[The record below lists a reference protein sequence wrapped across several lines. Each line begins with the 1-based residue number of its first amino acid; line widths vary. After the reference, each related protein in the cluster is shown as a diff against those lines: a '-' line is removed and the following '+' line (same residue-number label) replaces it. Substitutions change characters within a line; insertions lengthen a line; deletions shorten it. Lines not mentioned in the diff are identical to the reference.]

1 MQGKKILIAITGSI
15 AAYKIPELCR
25 LFIKQGAEVQVM
37 MTPSAKDFVSDL
49 VLATL
54 TRKKV
59 LIHMFDE
66 ATWSNHVMLGR
77 WADCILIA
85 PASCNT
91 IAKLSN
97 GICDN
102 FLLATCLSATCPI
115 LIAPAMDEDMW
126 HHPSTKRNLAQLQQ
140 DGCHILPS
148 QFGEL
153 ASGLVGMGRMME
165 LQDIVTYVENFLNPK
180 QPLLNKQVVITAGP
194 TFENLDPVRF
204 IGNYSSGKMGIAIA
218 ERMAS
223 LGAKVHLVLGPSKEK
238 AVHKNIVTY
247 KVRSA
252 QEMFSKTTSIF
263 KKCDIAILSA
273 AVADFTPK
281 KVAAQKIKKGAD
293 DTLTLELVKTKD
305 ILAHVGHNKTVK
317 QCVVGFALESNNE
330 EQYAHKKLK
339 DKKADIIVLNS
350 LNDEGAGFGVDTN
363 KVTIYNK
370 KGAKIEGTLK
380 PKTEVAKDI
389 CDHILQYCKLDK

>member
-1 MQGKKILIAITGSI
+1 MQGKKILIAVTGSI

-25 LFIKQGAEVQVM
+25 MFIKQGAEVQVM

-49 VLATL
+49 ALATL

-59 LIHMFDE
+59 LINLFDE
-66 ATWSNHVMLGR
+66 DTWSNHVMLGR
-77 WADCILIA
+77 WADCILMA

-91 IAKLSN
+91 IAKLTH

-126 HHPSTKRNLAQLQQ
+126 HHSSTKRNLATLQQ

-148 QFGEL
+148 QYGEL
-153 ASGLVGMGRMME
+153 ASGLTGMGRMME
-165 LQDIVTYVENFLNPK
+165 LADIVQYVSDFVQPK
-180 QPLLNKQVVITAGP
+180 QALKNKKVIITAGP
-194 TFENLDPVRF
+194 TFENIDPVRF

-218 ERMAS
+218 EQMAAN
-223 LGAKVHLVLGPSKEK
+223 GAQVYLVLGPSKEK
-238 AVHKNIVTY
+238 VVHKNITTY

-252 QEMFSKTTSIF
+252 QEMFTKATTLF
-263 KKCDIAILSA
+263 KKSDIAIMSA

-281 KVAAQKIKKGAD
+281 KVANQKIKKGTE
-293 DTLTLELVKTKD
+293 DTVTIELVKTKD
-305 ILAHVGHNKTVK
+305 ILAQLGQSKTAK

-330 EQYAHKKLK
+330 EAYAQKKLK
-339 DKKADIIVLNS
+339 TKKADIIVLNS

-363 KVTIYNK
+363 KVTIYDK
-370 KGAKIEGTLK
+370 KGTKTEGTLK

-389 CDHILQYCKLDK
+389 VNYIIKYCKLDK

>member
-1 MQGKKILIAITGSI
+1 MQGKKILIAVTGSI

-25 LFIKQGAEVQVM
+25 MFIKQGAEVQVM

-49 VLATL
+49 ALATL

-59 LIHMFDE
+59 LINLFDE
-66 ATWSNHVMLGR
+66 DTWSNHVMLGR
-77 WADCILIA
+77 WADCILMA

-91 IAKLSN
+91 IAKLTH

-126 HHPSTKRNLAQLQQ
+126 HHPSTKRNLATLQQ

-148 QFGEL
+148 QYGEL
-153 ASGLVGMGRMME
+153 ASGLTGMGRMME
-165 LQDIVTYVENFLNPK
+165 LADIVQYVSDFVQPK
-180 QPLLNKQVVITAGP
+180 QALKNKKVIITAGP
-194 TFENLDPVRF
+194 TFENIDPVRF

-218 ERMAS
+218 EQMAAN
-223 LGAKVHLVLGPSKEK
+223 GAQVYLVLGPSKEK
-238 AVHKNIVTY
+238 VVHKNITTY

-252 QEMFSKTTSIF
+252 QEMFTKATTLF
-263 KKCDIAILSA
+263 KKSDIAIMSA

-281 KVAAQKIKKGAD
+281 KVANQKIKKGTE
-293 DTLTLELVKTKD
+293 DTVTIELVKTKD
-305 ILAHVGHNKTVK
+305 ILAQLGQSKTAK

-330 EQYAHKKLK
+330 EAYAQKKLK
-339 DKKADIIVLNS
+339 TKKADIIVLNS

-363 KVTIYNK
+363 KVTIYDK
-370 KGAKIEGTLK
+370 KGNKTEGTLK

-389 CDHILQYCKLDK
+389 VNYIIKYCKLDK